1 MKKYI
6 LSLILMSFLS
16 CGKDTPPGPPE
27 VSILIF
33 PTQNLDCAQGTLV
46 NVDTRRIP
54 FEWMA
59 SKGAESYE
67 LQITQLSNEQKTNQ
81 STLLNTLEVPLKM
94 GEAYSWKVVASNT
107 KVLET
112 TSSALWY
119 FFNAGAQTTHAPFPA
134 TALSPLSGSIL
145 SMPSN
150 GLVTIKWSGAD
161 VDNDIVSFSLLLG
174 TENPPITQRSLGSAT
189 ASEFNLNVSKGVT
202 YYWQVKTKDQAGN
215 ETPSQVFDFKI
226 Q

>member
-27 VSILIF
+27 VSTLVF

-46 NVDTRRIP
+46 NAVTRRIP
-54 FEWMA
+54 FEWKIF
-59 SKGAESYE
+59 KGAESYE
-67 LQITQLSNEQKTNQ
+67 LQITQLSTGEKTNLG
-81 STLLNTLEVPLKM
+81 TLLNTLEVPLKM

-112 TSSALWY
+112 TSSDLWY

-134 TALSPLSGSIL
+134 TALSPLPGSL
-145 SMPSN
+145 LFMPSN
-150 GLVTIKWSGAD
+150 ALVNIRWSGAD
-161 VDNDIVSFSLLLG
+161 IDNDIVRYSLLLG
-174 TENPPITQRSLGSAT
+174 TENPPTTLIGLSAPT
-189 ASEFNLNVSKGVT
+189 STEFSINVSKGVT
-202 YYWQVKTKDQAGN
+202 YYWQVNTKDQSGN